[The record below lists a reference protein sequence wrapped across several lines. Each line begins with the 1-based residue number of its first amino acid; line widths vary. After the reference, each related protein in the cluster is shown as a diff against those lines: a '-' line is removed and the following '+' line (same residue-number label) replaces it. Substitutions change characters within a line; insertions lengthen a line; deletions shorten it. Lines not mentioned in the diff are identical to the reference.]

1 MYHRMDLEN
10 HKECSLSQCKSQT
23 SKKCRVFADINQV
36 PTFFIKNYALYEIL
50 NVISIGI
57 QHRDAYGWDVEYDSD
72 VSGPIEH
79 YYFYIDGIYNDVF
92 PHWTLENSIYLVLF
106 KELQTIYPSIKLLS
120 FKEKNYK
127 KCLYR
132 AFNINETDIV
142 TKIKH
147 PRNKIIFTKST
158 SQADH
163 HTPFLYMEH
172 VSNFYKAIVDKTATR
187 EKNIDILYLPRGT
200 SENSRTCDIPIQA
213 HLINHLSNL
222 KNVVIY
228 YTDSTQNMV
237 DQVDLVRR
245 AKVIIL
251 NEGGNHGVNGFFAHD
266 SDIIVLGGNG
276 NGCHFQNPC
285 PALIY
290 YDSIKR
296 GNRYFHCPYHIPLPY
311 FFYLL
316 NAVLSKELKPE
327 EPLKVSCWRN
337 CSMCDSAEYSKRP
350 LV

>member
-213 HLINHLSNL
+213 HLIDHLSNL

-228 YTDSTQNMV
+228 
-237 DQVDLVRR
+237 
-245 AKVIIL
+245 
-251 NEGGNHGVNGFFAHD
+251 
-266 SDIIVLGGNG
+266 
-276 NGCHFQNPC
+276 
-285 PALIY
+285 
-290 YDSIKR
+290 
-296 GNRYFHCPYHIPLPY
+296 
-311 FFYLL
+311 
-316 NAVLSKELKPE
+316 
-327 EPLKVSCWRN
+327 
-337 CSMCDSAEYSKRP
+337 
-350 LV
+350 